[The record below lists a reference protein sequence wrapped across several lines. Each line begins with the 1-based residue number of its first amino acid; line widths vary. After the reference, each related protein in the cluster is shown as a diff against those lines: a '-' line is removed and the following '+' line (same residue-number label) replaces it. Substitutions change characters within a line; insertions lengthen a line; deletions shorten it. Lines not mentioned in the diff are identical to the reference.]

1 MKLHEA
7 CAYIIVD
14 EDKLL
19 AADRGREVSAP
30 VTEGK
35 PWVAAR
41 RWLKLAKAAG

>member
-19 AADRGREVSAP
+19 AADRGRELVR
-30 VTEGK
+30 EYLQ
-35 PWVAAR
+35 AR
-41 RWLKLAKAAG
+41 GCLDAE